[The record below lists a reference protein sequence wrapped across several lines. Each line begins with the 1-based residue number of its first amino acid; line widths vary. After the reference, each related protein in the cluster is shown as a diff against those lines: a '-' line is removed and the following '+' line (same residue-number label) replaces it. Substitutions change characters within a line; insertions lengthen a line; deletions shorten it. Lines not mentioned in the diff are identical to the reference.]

1 MKQIKLYQFIITTLL
16 LLSIFSFSTTTLID
30 ESSELYY
37 ETLLDDNGESD
48 DKQEEEGEKKLFVLS
63 QLVSCGFYVIA
74 HKTTLLQ
81 ELLPN
86 FKEFTTPFRPPIVS

>member
-48 DKQEEEGEKKLFVLS
+48 DKEESEKKLFVLS
-63 QLVSCGFYVIA
+63 QLVSCRFYIIT
-74 HKTTLLQ
+74 HKTSLLQ